1 MEAQILG
8 TEDMID
14 EIHILDNKNV
24 KSEKFP
30 TQNIQEIWDTMKRP
44 NLRIIEIEEGEE
56 FQLKAPEDIF
66 NKIIVEKI
74 FNLRQEMPIKI
85 EEAYRTQN
93 RLDLKR
99 KSPRHIIIK
108 TLIIL
113 NKEKILKA
121 ERKKEQVIYKSRPIR
136 ITTSLSMETPKA
148 SRA

>member
-66 NKIIVEKI
+66 NKAIPKE
-74 FNLRQEMPIKI
+74 NWMPD
-85 EEAYRTQN
+85 T
-93 RLDLKR
+93 
-99 KSPRHIIIK
+99 KS
-108 TLIIL
+108 
-113 NKEKILKA
+113 
-121 ERKKEQVIYKSRPIR
+121 
-136 ITTSLSMETPKA
+136 
-148 SRA
+148 